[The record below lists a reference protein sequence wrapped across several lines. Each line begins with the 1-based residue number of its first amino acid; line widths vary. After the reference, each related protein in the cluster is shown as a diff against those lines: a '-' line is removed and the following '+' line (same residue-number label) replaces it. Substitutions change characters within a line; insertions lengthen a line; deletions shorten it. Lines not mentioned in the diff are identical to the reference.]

1 MRGTCTSTSAA
12 NSKTSNEPFHFGGR
26 VYLYWNILPKLQA
39 IRIPLTRLCSSS
51 ALKTLHLIDMHLVPK
66 SLLVAALTST
76 QLRELR
82 FSYLSFDAEGTLE
95 MPTSP
100 SRSDSL
106 ASLEWLELTYL
117 SYPHIFDLVRSVSR
131 LPMSH
136 SKVFP
141 GLRTLRVT
149 PGIQSSWKIIG
160 RYIKSTMP
168 SLEALQFLISGV
180 LCTY

>member
-1 MRGTCTSTSAA
+1 M
-12 NSKTSNEPFHFGGR
+12 
-26 VYLYWNILPKLQA
+26 YLYWNILPKLQA

-100 SRSDSL
+100 SRSGSL
-106 ASLEWLELTYL
+106 ASIQWLELTYL